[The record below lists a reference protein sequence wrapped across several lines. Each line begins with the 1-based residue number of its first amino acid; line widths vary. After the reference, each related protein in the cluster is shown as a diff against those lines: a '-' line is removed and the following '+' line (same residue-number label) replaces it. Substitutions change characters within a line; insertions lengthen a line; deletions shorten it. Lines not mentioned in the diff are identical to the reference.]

1 MQKLF
6 HKWQLRPKLKLIK
19 TFQTVITN
27 DLDLAKTIL
36 NSGGVIGIPTETVYG
51 LAGNA
56 MDRDSIA
63 SIFRIKNRPY
73 FNPLIAHIGKIEQ
86 LKSLCSNIPEEAQE
100 LIDAFWPGPL
110 TLVLP
115 KKKSVPD
122 ILTSGLNKVA
132 VRMPSHP
139 MTLELLKSIKYPLAA
154 PSANPYKYVSPTCAQ
169 HVKNQ
174 IGGSI
179 PLILDGGQCEIGL
192 ESTIIGFEDNM
203 AVIYRLGGLAI
214 ESIEEVLR
222 KPLVLKTRSD
232 NYVLPG
238 QEKRHYSPGKKIVLI
253 PFEGTLPSIVN
264 PDVLITWKPNKS
276 SHNSLSLDGS
286 EISGASRV
294 FSILRELDN
303 SKIRKIYIECAPE
316 KGLGKAINDR
326 LERAAYP
333 F

>member
-1 MQKLF
+1 M
-6 HKWQLRPKLKLIK
+6 
-19 TFQTVITN
+19 ITD
-27 DLDLAKTIL
+27 DLDLAKNIL
-36 NSGGVIGIPTETVYG
+36 NSGGVIAIPTETVYG

-56 MDRDSIA
+56 MDTDCIA

-86 LKSLCSNIPEEAQE
+86 LKSLCSTVPKEAQE

-122 ILTSGLNKVA
+122 LLTSGLDKVA

-139 MTLELLKSIKYPLAA
+139 LTLALLKSIKYPLAA
-154 PSANPYKYVSPTCAQ
+154 PSANPYRYVSPTCAK
-169 HVKNQ
+169 HVEKQ
-174 IGGSI
+174 IGGDI

-192 ESTIIGFEDNM
+192 ESTIIGFEDN
-203 AVIYRLGGLAI
+203 AVVIHRLGGLAI
-214 ESIEEVLR
+214 ERIEEVLK
-222 KPLVLKTRSD
+222 KPLVIKTKS
-232 NYVLPG
+232 NSSILPG
-238 QEKRHYSPGKKIVLI
+238 QEKRHYSPGKEIILI
-253 PFEGTLPSIVN
+253 PFAGTLPSIVS
-264 PDVLITWKPNKS
+264 PDVLITWKPDES
-276 SHNSLSLDGS
+276 SDNSLSLDGS

-303 SKIRKIYIECAPE
+303 PKIGRIYIELAPE